1 MSDFG
6 NEYFENRY
14 FEEDSDTVQSEKL
27 QELALFFFKKGG
39 VTAEESYEHALSFMN
54 ISKNSK
60 GKDIVEVTVRY
71 YAVIENIMES
81 LSKKV
86 KYLAVYSTENME
98 VINDSKKA
106 LLCIVSER
114 LTPEI
119 VGREFDKFI
128 FNTLLPKNLTQNNDI
143 VIKLKLVQDL
153 EVKDL
158 CKGAKVFEVM
168 L

>member
-6 NEYFENRY
+6 GGL
-14 FEEDSDTVQSEKL
+14 DTEQSEEL
-27 QELALFFFKKGG
+27 RELALFFFKKGG
-39 VTAEESYEHALSFMN
+39 ITAKESYEHALSFMN

-71 YAVIENIMES
+71 YVVVEHVMES
-81 LSKKV
+81 LNRKV
-86 KYLAVYSTENME
+86 KYFMVYPTESQKVYNNSNKAVLSIVGE
-98 VINDSKKA
+98 V
-106 LLCIVSER
+106 

-119 VGREFDKFI
+119 VGKEFDKFI

-158 CKGAKVFEVM
+158 CKGAKVFEVV

>member
-6 NEYFENRY
+6 GGFEGGL
-14 FEEDSDTVQSEKL
+14 DTVQSEEL
-27 QELALFFFKKGG
+27 RELALFFFKMGG
-39 VTAEESYEHALSFMN
+39 ITAEESYEHALSFMN

-71 YAVIENIMES
+71 YVVVEHVMES
-81 LSKKV
+81 LNRKV
-86 KYLAVYSTENME
+86 KYFMVYPTENQK
-98 VINDSKKA
+98 VYNDSNKA
-106 LLCIVSER
+106 LLSIVGEV
-114 LTPEI
+114 LTPE
-119 VGREFDKFI
+119 VVSKEFDKFI

-158 CKGAKVFEVM
+158 CKGAKVFEVV

>member
-6 NEYFENRY
+6 G
-14 FEEDSDTVQSEKL
+14 DLDTVQSEEL
-27 QELALFFFKKGG
+27 RELALFFFKMGG
-39 VTAEESYEHALSFMN
+39 ITAEESYEHALSFMN

-71 YAVIENIMES
+71 YVVIESIMES

-86 KYLAVYSTENME
+86 KYFMVYSTENLE
-98 VINDSKKA
+98 DNNDSKKA

-119 VGREFDKFI
+119 VGKEFNKFI
-128 FNTLLPKNLTQNNDI
+128 FNTLLPKNLTQNKGI

-158 CKGAKVFEVM
+158 CKGAKVFEVKI
-168 L
+168 

>member
-6 NEYFENRY
+6 GEYFEGGLDT
-14 FEEDSDTVQSEKL
+14 EQSDEL
-27 QELALFFFKKGG
+27 RELALFFFKKGG
-39 VTAEESYEHALSFMN
+39 ITAEESYEHALSFMN

-71 YAVIENIMES
+71 YAVIESIMES

-86 KYLAVYSTENME
+86 KYFAVYSTENLE
-98 VINDSKKA
+98 AINDSKKA

-119 VGREFDKFI
+119 VGKEFDKFI

-158 CKGAKVFEVM
+158 CKGAKVFEVK

>member
-6 NEYFENRY
+6 EGFEGGL
-14 FEEDSDTVQSEKL
+14 DTVQSGEL
-27 QELALFFFKKGG
+27 RELALFFFKKGG
-39 VTAEESYEHALSFMN
+39 ITAEESYEHALSFMN
-54 ISKNSK
+54 VSKNSK

-71 YAVIENIMES
+71 YVVVEHVMES
-81 LSKKV
+81 LNRKV
-86 KYLAVYSTENME
+86 KYFMVYPTENQK
-98 VINDSKKA
+98 VYNDSNKA
-106 LLCIVSER
+106 LLSIVGEV

-119 VGREFDKFI
+119 VGKEFDKFI

-158 CKGAKVFEVM
+158 CKGAKVFEVKI
-168 L
+168 